1 MLPGNGIEQ
10 TKAQRHQAGL
20 PASRTPYF
28 TQLAI
33 VTGAIG
39 MARMCLYRVG
49 ETVQRISGE
58 GQQIHQHR
66 IYRDHLAAQ
75 PGTEDGQRGKTQ
87 LQQQ

>member
-1 MLPGNGIEQ
+1 
-10 TKAQRHQAGL
+10 
-20 PASRTPYF
+20 
-28 TQLAI
+28 
-33 VTGAIG
+33 